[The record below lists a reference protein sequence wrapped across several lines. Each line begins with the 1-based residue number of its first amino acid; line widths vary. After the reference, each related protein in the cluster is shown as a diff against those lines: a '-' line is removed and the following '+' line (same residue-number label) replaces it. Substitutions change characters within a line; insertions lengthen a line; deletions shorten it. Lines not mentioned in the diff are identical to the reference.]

1 MKVLDVRVSD
11 LGRRMAELARELH
24 DLRGV
29 EATREQ
35 VVAAARD
42 LLPSCTDASLAAVGP
57 GGSLRNVAAT
67 DPRVRRADDRQQ
79 LLDEGP
85 ALDALRGEALVHSYD
100 LAADGRWPD
109 WSRETSR
116 DLGIR
121 SLLSL
126 RLWTQRD
133 EVGVLTLWS
142 DAVGGFGHEERESAQ
157 VIATHGAVALAAAHD
172 VERMLDAMTRR
183 TRIGAA
189 MGIVMERFELEET
202 VAFEVLRRLSQEQN
216 RKLVD
221 IADELVRE
229 REVDG
234 LGPPRRD

>member
-1 MKVLDVRVSD
+1 
-11 LGRRMAELARELH
+11 MAELARELH

-29 EATREQ
+29 EATRDQ
-35 VVAAARD
+35 VVAVAREV
-42 LLPSCTDASLAAVGP
+42 LPSCADASIAVVGP
-57 GGSLRNVAAT
+57 DGSLRTVAAT
-67 DPRVRRADDRQQ
+67 DPRARRVDELQQ
-79 LLDEGP
+79 VLDEGP
-85 ALDALRGEALVHSYD
+85 TLDALRSEALVHSYD
-100 LAADGRWPD
+100 LALDGRWPR
-109 WSRETSR
+109 WSSEASR
-116 DLGIR
+116 DLGVR

-126 RLWTQRD
+126 RLRTQRD
-133 EVGVLTLWS
+133 EVGVLTLYS
-142 DAVGGFGHEERESAQ
+142 AAVGGFGHEERESAQ
-157 VIATHGAVALAAAHD
+157 VLAAHGAVALAAAHD

-189 MGIVMERFELEET
+189 MGIVMERFDLEED

>member
-1 MKVLDVRVSD
+1 MRVSD

-29 EATREQ
+29 RATRDQ
-35 VVAAARD
+35 VVTAARE
-42 LLPSCTDASLAAVGP
+42 LLPSCTDASLAVLGP
-57 GGSLRNVAAT
+57 GGSLRSVAAT
-67 DPRVRRADDRQQ
+67 DPRVGRADERQQ
-79 LLDEGP
+79 ALDEGP
-85 ALDALRGEALVHSYD
+85 ALDALRGEVLVHSYD

-109 WSRETSR
+109 WSHEATR
-116 DLGIR
+116 DLGLR
-121 SLLSL
+121 SLVSVRLS
-126 RLWTQRD
+126 TQRD
-133 EVGVLTLWS
+133 EVGVLTLYS

-157 VIATHGAVALAAAHD
+157 VIAAHGAVALAAAHD
-172 VERMLDAMTRR
+172 VERMADAMTRR

-229 REVDG
+229 REVEG
-234 LGPPRRD
+234 LGPPRRE

>member
-1 MKVLDVRVSD
+1 MLDVRVSD
-11 LGRRMAELARELH
+11 LGRRMAELALELH

-29 EATREQ
+29 DATREQ
-35 VVAAARD
+35 LVAASRD
-42 LLPSCTDASLAAVGP
+42 LLPSCTEATLAVLGSD
-57 GGSLRNVAAT
+57 GSLSNVAAT
-67 DPRVRRADDRQQ
+67 DPRVRRADELQQ
-79 LLDEGP
+79 VLDEGP

-100 LAADGRWPD
+100 LAAESRWPD
-109 WSRETSR
+109 WSSEIAG
-116 DLGIR
+116 DLGVR

-126 RLWTQRD
+126 RLATQRD
-133 EVGVLTLWS
+133 EVGVLTLYS

-157 VIATHGAVALAAAHD
+157 VLATHGAVALAAAHD